1 MTVSL
6 QAAKPADGK
15 TVWRIFSPILAEGT
29 TYAPDEGTLEADFL
43 RDFFGRGGEQWLAD
57 TDGAV
62 VGAYTLRPN
71 QPGRGSHIA
80 TASYGVESQF
90 RGSGVGRAMGKHS
103 IERARASGYQAL
115 QFNFVV
121 STNTG
126 AVRLW
131 KDLGFEVLAA
141 LPGAY
146 QHRQLGRVDAYL
158 MWLGL

>member
-1 MTVSL
+1 
-6 QAAKPADGK
+6 
-15 TVWRIFSPILAEGT
+15 
-29 TYAPDEGTLEADFL
+29 
-43 RDFFGRGGEQWLAD
+43 
-57 TDGAV
+57 
-62 VGAYTLRPN
+62 
-71 QPGRGSHIA
+71 
-80 TASYGVESQF
+80 
-90 RGSGVGRAMGKHS
+90 MGKHS